1 LSYWIYNDLKQTSH
15 NENFSQELLQMISDY
30 SLDLKKYIE
39 NTGRDIIGIAT
50 LFQQSCGTAVI
61 PTTQYAHYLQALN
74 E

>member
-1 LSYWIYNDLKQTSH
+1 
-15 NENFSQELLQMISDY
+15 MISDY